1 MGIIQLK
8 EANCKNCYKCIRE
21 CPVKAISFKNEQ
33 AQVIDKECILCG
45 RCILACPQ
53 NAKQVVSD
61 LDHVKDLLKG
71 RNKVYVSLAPSFASY
86 FKGADINGMTAALKK
101 LGFVQVEETAVGA
114 AKVSAEYEKLL
125 ADGRMKNI
133 ITTACPTV
141 VLLVEKYYPDLLDQ
155 LAPVV
160 SPMMAHAISLRRL
173 YGNRIKIVF
182 IGPCISKKHEAD
194 DMLSGGAVNAAIT
207 FDELRMWLEEEDI
220 STSHESAPVRYVR
233 SNARFYPIPGGI
245 IGTIPKAKR
254 KKYKSISIDGVDRCM
269 DILDSIRSGEV
280 AKYFIEMNACPGAC
294 LGGPCMKSEK
304 ISFIGARDHLA
315 ENAKQPCDETEYK
328 TSAVEADL
336 SKRFIDRSNVLPMP
350 SEAEISEILS
360 RIGKTRPEQELNC
373 GGCGYPTC
381 RDKAIAVY
389 QGKADPKMCL
399 PFVRERA
406 ESISNLIID
415 YTPNAII
422 ALGSDLKVQDA
433 NPAALAMLNCDKG
446 AITGKPIEQFLPCP
460 LYDEVLHEDKVIQ
473 NDKYTYENLDLT
485 VEQSIVYIKE
495 QQLMFIII
503 KNITS
508 EEKQQQNLKKVREA
522 TLDVAQRVIDKQMR
536 VAQEIASLL
545 GETTAE
551 TKTALTKLKKSIT
564 SD

>member
-61 LDHVKDLLKG
+61 LDHVKDLLRG

-86 FKGADINGMTAALKK
+86 FKGADINGMTAALKR

-160 SPMMAHAISLRRL
+160 SPMMAHAISLRKL
-173 YGNRIKIVF
+173 YGNHIKIVF
-182 IGPCISKKHEAD
+182 IGPCISKKYEAD
-194 DMLSGGAVNAAIT
+194 DILSGGAVNAAVT

-220 STSHESAPVRYVR
+220 SISPESAPVRYVR

-254 KKYKSISIDGVDRCM
+254 KKYKSIGIDGVDRCM
-269 DILDSIRSGEV
+269 DILDSIRNGEV
-280 AKYFIEMNACPGAC
+280 TKYFIEMNACPGAC

-304 ISFIGARDHLA
+304 ISFIGARDHLTQ
-315 ENAKQPCDETEYK
+315 NAKQPCEETEYK

-336 SKRFIDRSNVLPMP
+336 SKKFIDRSNILPMP
-350 SEAEISEILS
+350 SEAQISEILS

-422 ALGSDLKVQDA
+422 ALG
-433 NPAALAMLNCDKG
+433 
-446 AITGKPIEQFLPCP
+446 
-460 LYDEVLHEDKVIQ
+460 
-473 NDKYTYENLDLT
+473 
-485 VEQSIVYIKE
+485 
-495 QQLMFIII
+495 
-503 KNITS
+503 
-508 EEKQQQNLKKVREA
+508 
-522 TLDVAQRVIDKQMR
+522 
-536 VAQEIASLL
+536 
-545 GETTAE
+545 
-551 TKTALTKLKKSIT
+551 
-564 SD
+564 